1 MKLLAVR
8 SRPSLTALGAGKA
21 GLMATS
27 EPDAGSR
34 RDQVVVSLRG
44 ELDIVNTPAL
54 GPLAAAAI
62 RGQFVVVDLAGLDFL
77 DCSAVRLLMH
87 AQLVARESGGDVVFA
102 NSPGS
107 VLRSLTMPG
116 QADVPAEA
124 LAAG

>member
-1 MKLLAVR
+1 
-8 SRPSLTALGAGKA
+8 
-21 GLMATS
+21 MATS
-27 EPDAGSR
+27 EPDAGGR

-44 ELDIVNTPAL
+44 ELDIVNTAAL

-77 DCSAVRLLMH
+77 ECSAVRLLIQ
-87 AQLVARESGGDVVFA
+87 AQVVARESGGDVVLA

-107 VLRSLTMPG
+107 VLRSLTMLG

>member
-1 MKLLAVR
+1 
-8 SRPSLTALGAGKA
+8 
-21 GLMATS
+21 
-27 EPDAGSR
+27 
-34 RDQVVVSLRG
+34 
-44 ELDIVNTPAL
+44 
-54 GPLAAAAI
+54 
-62 RGQFVVVDLAGLDFL
+62 LAGLDFL

-116 QADVPAEA
+116 QAVVPAEA